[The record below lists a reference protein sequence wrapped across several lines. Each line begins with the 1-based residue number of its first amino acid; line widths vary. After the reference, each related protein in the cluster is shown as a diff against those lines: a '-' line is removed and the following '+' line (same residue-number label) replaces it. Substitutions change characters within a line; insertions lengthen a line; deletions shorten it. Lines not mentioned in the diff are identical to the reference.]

1 MMNCPERVGTLIYS
15 IALTGRMYVI
25 DAYTQGVALGI

>member
-25 DAYTQGVALGI
+25 DAYTQGVALG